1 MTIDIAA
8 DRAII
13 DAATAGL
20 WAYRM
25 GEIVQLSDGG
35 NGYPLDYY
43 PDCETVLGNDR
54 DGDMSISDADCE
66 FIAAARQGWPAALD
80 ECERLRVLL
89 AEACRI
95 GTDWKRIAEIQKE
108 GGAQDVECMCAE
120 KRREFVDYVKGFR
133 TRVGCLTC
141 DTWDS
146 SPRIATEG
154 GVT

>member
-1 MTIDIAA
+1 MTIDITA

-89 AEACRI
+89 AEACREWSHASAPEW
-95 GTDWKRIAEIQKE
+95 TETHSRIAEIRKE
-108 GGAQDVECMCAE
+108 GGI
-120 KRREFVDYVKGFR
+120 K
-133 TRVGCLTC
+133 
-141 DTWDS
+141 
-146 SPRIATEG
+146 
-154 GVT
+154 